1 MDGDIWLGVL
11 GSEILLPRA
20 GLRFTPSDTELI
32 KEARTIDGTLVS
44 DLKAVKKHFEI
55 SYDPATTGTNLTA
68 LLALYNLHIDLN
80 LIVTNEDATTSA
92 YVVVLRPIPRGRS
105 LVSDVWLW
113 SGVSI
118 ILDEV

>member
-20 GLRFTPSDTELI
+20 GLRFAPSDTEI
-32 KEARTIDGTLVS
+32 IQESRTIDGTLVS

-55 SYDPATTGTNLTA
+55 SYDPVTTGTNLTA
-68 LLALYNLHIDLN
+68 LLALYNLHTELN
-80 LIVTNEDATTSA
+80 IIVTNEDATTSE
-92 YVVVLRPIPRGRS
+92 YTVVLRPIPRGRS

-113 SGVSI
+113 SGVTLV
-118 ILDEV
+118 LDEV

>member
-11 GSEILLPRA
+11 GDEILLPRP
-20 GLRFTPSDTELI
+20 GLRFTPSDTEI
-32 KEARTIDGTLVS
+32 IQEARTIDGTLVS

-68 LLALYNLHIDLN
+68 LLALYNLHVDLN
-80 LIVTNEDATTSA
+80 LIVTNEDATTTA
-92 YVVVLRPIPRGRS
+92 YTVVLRPIPRGRM

-113 SGVSI
+113 SGVTLV
-118 ILDEV
+118 LDEV